1 MFCLYAD
8 TQVAENNSRQRSF
21 HGEWAAPLGYL
32 GPPAAFGL
40 LSKRYEHQFGLDY
53 SALGKLAVAQR
64 NHALLN
70 DNACEKL
77 RKPITVDDYINSR
90 MIADPI
96 RLLDSVMVCDG
107 GSGLLVT
114 TRKRAKQKGLSKF
127 VVPIGFGERTN
138 FRAAEN
144 IVDVTESGHSV
155 AGKRAFAMAGIGP
168 RDVASFHPYD
178 DFIIAIMLQLE
189 MLGFCK
195 HGQGCDFIKET
206 DFAHTGNLPL
216 NTGGG
221 QISAGQAGLAGRRH
235 QPHRSGA
242 PAVRR
247 RRKTAGQQYQERSC
261 HRHRR
266 HSLWP
271 QLGHQRCHDPDARTR
286 EGAMS
291 ALSSDKC

>member
-1 MFCLYAD
+1 MDIGGSSPTGALARAAAALDAGLATTVFCLYAD

-53 SALGKLAVAQR
+53 RALGKLAVAQR
-64 NHALLN
+64 GHALLN

-77 RKPITVDDYINSR
+77 RKPITIDDYINSR

-127 VVPIGFGERTN
+127 VVPIGYGERTN
-138 FRAAEN
+138 FRIAEN

-155 AGKRAFAMAGIGP
+155 AGKRAFAMAG
-168 RDVASFHPYD
+168 
-178 DFIIAIMLQLE
+178 
-189 MLGFCK
+189 
-195 HGQGCDFIKET
+195 
-206 DFAHTGNLPL
+206 
-216 NTGGG
+216 
-221 QISAGQAGLAGRRH
+221 LA
-235 QPHRSGA
+235 A
-242 PAVRR
+242 
-247 RRKTAGQQYQERSC
+247 
-261 HRHRR
+261 
-266 HSLWP
+266 
-271 QLGHQRCHDPDARTR
+271 ARYR
-286 EGAMS
+286 LVPS
-291 ALSSDKC
+291 V